1 MDSPTLPV
9 NMPDDPPP
17 PAEPLD
23 VPDLM
28 NDPAFDPD
36 TQNPDR
42 AQDEPDS
49 CRICRGEGSP
59 EEPLFYPCKCSGS
72 IKFVHQEC
80 LMEWLSHSQKKYC
93 ELCKTSFRFTKL
105 YSPHMPKKL
114 PTGVFIKRA
123 IMHVVSHVF
132 VWLRGLLVGSVWLL
146 CLPWLMRY
154 SWRIMFWFGDAGWAR
169 DSGIDLVADLRPSPS
184 DDAAGLP
191 LEILSNHTMP
201 FVPSFLN
208 MTSQTLNVTRGEPLL
223 FKLIKALGRS
233 MYEPLRRSEILTETS
248 SNLTV
253 EPLVLRMAQ
262 QKQSSVLS
270 EVEFLKHLTASPTF
284 NRLVIDILEGQIITV
299 SVVVACILVFL
310 IREWVL
316 QQQPVA
322 DIAVGDADIALAQA
336 GGVAQEHA
344 QEDVDEN
351 LELGDPDDEF
361 EGPDPAAVEAGALAP
376 VADVEEAVPNDST
389 GEEATASQTVQEIK
403 AIIEKTDTLL
413 NNCSPEVRQ
422 VLQDRYPFLNNLE
435 NLKERA
441 EHLDRDITSLPSQFQ
456 EPTAENTEQEAID
469 TPLHELLVSAAKDLE
484 TSFSTHEPHAE
495 SSGTQ
500 QPTPGDD
507 MDQFKFTS
515 NPPTSRFVGRL
526 SSEASVDG
534 SDETVQER
542 PQMPIRA
549 RSFLAT
555 DIARS
560 IEEQRVEEENSADVP
575 LGGSNTPFEDEQRS
589 QGSSGSWQQ
598 VSASEQE
605 TSMHTS
611 GVDGHVEDS
620 SETRESEGK
629 ARAVSP
635 SDVPPTLE
643 ETSMFGESKALD
655 SSVADEHAGSSEV
668 RNDLSWMSTA
678 GSDPSHTREQID
690 DMPRTDSQND
700 QQAARAVDGDAEGT
714 SIAQGAETP
723 SGIAV
728 LNPQEDEVGN
738 RTVLERATNWFW
750 GDIPPPERHHV
761 VEGLLVEI
769 EDRDDEHVVNDL
781 ANEAPFVP
789 FAQAQPFPGQPQNDV
804 GAEPGVNPDPAV
816 LALPA
821 NLDPN
826 DPDAIDDAEDLEGI
840 LELIGMQGP
849 VLGLFQNALFSS
861 VLILISVVACVWLPY
876 MYGKLVLLSL
886 SVPELL
892 IRVPLQVGTIIA
904 DLLIDSCLTV
914 GGYLTFWIA
923 KFWSFGMSLF
933 YIDVTTRW
941 LYQVIALPAHRIGYA
956 ALERLVGSIASTKEL
971 ESKDFLYLSM
981 ICHAGLHSLEES
993 FSTAVRLLSD
1003 HAAAISHGIFAI
1015 TPNGL
1020 SELISGLPSALV
1032 ETELAQFESIKQ
1044 ALITLWNTGLLSIS
1058 IGEPVVTPSDP
1069 MLAYWNARDRALAV
1083 IAGYG
1088 AVAFCSACYLKI
1100 APVTSSPKYR
1110 HIEQHIIEFCQ
1121 QAGGVLKV
1129 ILIISIEMIAFPLFC
1144 GFLLDFALLP
1154 LFESATFSSR
1164 VSFTLI
1170 APWTAGF
1177 VHWFV
1182 GTCYMFHFA
1191 LFVSMCRK
1199 IMRTGVLYFIRD
1211 PDDPTFHPVRD
1222 VLERN
1227 VITQLRK
1234 IAFSAIVYGAL
1245 IVVCLGGVVW
1255 TMWFASTNVLPIHWT
1270 SSESALEFPLDIL
1283 FYNFLTPVVV
1293 RFARPSDGLHAMYKW
1308 WFRRCARILRLSD
1321 FLFKDQHKDEQGH
1334 HVHRT
1339 WKSWLTRQT
1348 GDVEESLDSEP
1359 EDKDVEVYFKKDGRH
1374 VRAPA
1379 SDQVRIPK
1387 GSPVFVDVDQTTDDT
1402 ADGQAPQVNGTDPT
1416 MTAVVYI
1423 PPWFRVR
1430 IALFVIAVWFFAAFT
1445 GIMVTI
1451 VPLLAGRKILSTAI
1465 PNANNVND
1473 IYAFSLGV
1481 YVLGGILWTILHYR
1495 PILTFLRSTFWPSSE
1510 TRAQA
1515 FSKILSYTKQ
1525 TLSVVYV
1532 YSALGLGLPI
1542 LFAVLLELYILMP
1555 IHVFFGPE
1563 DSHVI
1568 HVIQDWTLGILYVR
1582 IGTRILTWNRQSR
1595 TARAVQAVVRDGL
1608 LKPAA
1613 GLATRV
1619 FILPSLIAF
1628 GLLLG
1633 GPYAVSMA
1641 LNWTIFRSATEEKQ
1655 ISITRLS
1662 YPVAM
1667 AVGLSIWIFIATSKA
1682 TERWRSRIRD
1692 EVYLIGERLHN
1703 FGEKR
1708 PGPITRKSDGEK
1720 TVVFRNGELF
1730 VE

>member
-1 MDSPTLPV
+1 MDPQPLPASMA
-9 NMPDDPPP
+9 NDPPP

-28 NDPAFDPD
+28 NDPAFDPN
-36 TQNPDR
+36 TQNPDK

-114 PTGVFIKRA
+114 PTRVFIQKA

-146 CLPWLMRY
+146 GLPWLMRY

-169 DSGIDLVADLRPSPS
+169 DNGMDLVADLQGLPS
-184 DDAAGLP
+184 DDAASIP
-191 LEILSNHTMP
+191 LDTVSNHTMP
-201 FVPSFLN
+201 SIPSFLN
-208 MTSQTLNVTRGEPLL
+208 MTSQTLNVTRSEPLL
-223 FKLIKALGRS
+223 FKLVKALGRS
-233 MYEPLRRSEILTETS
+233 MYEPLRRSEILTEAS

-253 EPLVLRMAQ
+253 EPLLLQMAQ

-270 EVEFLKHLTASPTF
+270 EVDFLKHLTPSPTF
-284 NRLVIDILEGQIITV
+284 NRLIIDILEGQIITV

-322 DIAVGDADIALAQA
+322 DIAVGDADNALAQA
-336 GGVAQEHA
+336 GGGAQEQA
-344 QEDVDEN
+344 QEDIDERE
-351 LELGDPDDEF
+351 ELSGSDDEF
-361 EGPDPAAVEAGALAP
+361 EIPDPADEAGASASR
-376 VADVEEAVPNDST
+376 ADAEEAAPIKF
-389 GEEATASQTVQEIK
+389 TAEDAPSSTVQEIK
-403 AIIEKTDTLL
+403 AVIDKTDNLL
-413 NNCSPEVRQ
+413 SDCSPEVRQ
-422 VLQDRYPFLNNLE
+422 VLLDQYPFLNNLE
-435 NLKERA
+435 SLRERA
-441 EHLDRDITSLPSQFQ
+441 EHLDRETTLLPSRSP
-456 EPTAENTEQEAID
+456 EPTEENAGQEAID
-469 TPLHELLVSAAKDLE
+469 TPLRELLASVAKDVE
-484 TSFSTHEPHAE
+484 TSLRTQDSHAE

-500 QPTPGDD
+500 QSISEDD
-507 MDQFKFTS
+507 KDQSKLNS
-515 NPPTSRFVGRL
+515 VPRVSRFAGHL

-534 SDETVQER
+534 SDETVKER
-542 PQMPIRA
+542 PQMPIRE

-560 IEEQRVEEENSADVP
+560 MEEQSAEEESPVHVP
-575 LGGSNTPFEDEQRS
+575 LEGFNTLSEDDQGS

-598 VSASEQE
+598 VSAPEQN
-605 TSMHTS
+605 TVPHTS
-611 GVDGHVEDS
+611 GDDSHVEDS
-620 SETRESEGK
+620 PEAGENKGK
-629 ARAVSP
+629 DQAVS
-635 SDVPPTLE
+635 SSNVPPTLHRVNI
-643 ETSMFGESKALD
+643 FDESKALD
-655 SSVADEHAGSSEV
+655 SNITDHRVGPSGGRDDV
-668 RNDLSWMSTA
+668 SWISTA
-678 GSDPSHTREQID
+678 GSDPSHTREETD
-690 DMPRTDSQND
+690 DPSRTEDPND
-700 QQAARAVDGDAEGT
+700 QQVAPSFDDDAEG
-714 SIAQGAETP
+714 SSGAQGAESS
-723 SGIAV
+723 SGITV
-728 LNPQEDEVGN
+728 LNPQHEEVEN
-738 RTVLERATNWFW
+738 RTVVERVMNWFW
-750 GDIPPPERHHV
+750 GDIPAPERRHI
-761 VEGLLVEI
+761 EGLLVEI
-769 EDRDDEHVVNDL
+769 EDGDDEHLVNDL

-789 FAQAQPFPGQPQNDV
+789 FAQVQPLAVQPQNAA
-804 GAEPGVNPDPAV
+804 GAEPAINPDDAV
-816 LALPA
+816 LAPPV

-861 VLILISVVACVWLPY
+861 VLILISVITCVWLPY

-892 IRVPLQVGTIIA
+892 IRVPLQMGTIIA

-914 GGYLTFWIA
+914 GGYLTFWVA
-923 KFWSFGMSLF
+923 NFWRFAMSLF
-933 YIDVTTRW
+933 YIDVKARW
-941 LYQVIALPAHRIGYA
+941 LYQVTALPAHRIGYA
-956 ALERLVGSIASTKEL
+956 ALERLVGDVAATKEL
-971 ESKDFLYLSM
+971 EAKDFLYLSM
-981 ICHAGLHSLEES
+981 ICHAGLRSLEES
-993 FSTAVRLLSD
+993 FFTGVRLLSD
-1003 HAAAISHGIFAI
+1003 QVASISNGIYAI
-1015 TPNGL
+1015 TFSGL
-1020 SELISGLPSALV
+1020 SELVSGLPSALV
-1032 ETELAQFESIKQ
+1032 ETEVAQFQSIKQ
-1044 ALITLWNTGLLSIS
+1044 ALITLWNTGILSVS
-1058 IGEPVVTPSDP
+1058 IGEPIVTPSDP
-1069 MLAYWNARDRALAV
+1069 LLAYWNAKDRALAV

-1100 APVTSSPKYR
+1100 APITSSPKYR
-1110 HIEQHIIEFCQ
+1110 HNEQYIIEVCQ

-1164 VSFTLI
+1164 VSFTI
-1170 APWTAGF
+1170 FSPWTAGF

-1245 IVVCLGGVVW
+1245 IVICLGGVVW

-1293 RFARPSDGLHAMYKW
+1293 RFARPSDGLHTMYKW
-1308 WFRRCARILRLSD
+1308 WFRKCARILRLSD
-1321 FLFKDQHKDEQGH
+1321 FLFKDQHRDEQGH

-1339 WKSWLTRQT
+1339 WRSWLTRQT
-1348 GDVEESLDSEP
+1348 GDVEEAVDTEP
-1359 EDKDVEVYFKKDGRH
+1359 EDKQVEVYFKRDGRH
-1374 VRAPA
+1374 VKAPA

-1387 GSPVFVDVDQTTDDT
+1387 GSPVFVDVDEEVDDT
-1402 ADGQAPQVNGTDPT
+1402 SDGEAPQMNGTNPT
-1416 MTAVVYI
+1416 MTAIVYI

-1430 IALFVIAVWFFAAFT
+1430 IALFVVAVWFFAAST

-1451 VPLLAGRKILSTAI
+1451 VPLLVGRKILSTAI

-1473 IYAFSLGV
+1473 IYAFSLGI
-1481 YVLGGILWTILHYR
+1481 YVLGGILWTVLHYR
-1495 PILTFLRSTFWPSSE
+1495 PILTFLRNTFWPSSE

-1515 FSKILSYTKQ
+1515 ASKILSSTKQ
-1525 TLSVVYV
+1525 VLSIVYV

-1582 IGTRILTWNRQSR
+1582 IGTRILTWDRQSR
-1595 TARAVQAVVRDGL
+1595 TARAVQAVVRKGL

-1613 GLATRV
+1613 GLATRA
-1619 FILPSLIAF
+1619 FILPSLFAF
-1628 GLLLG
+1628 GVLLG
-1633 GPYAVSMA
+1633 VPYAVSMA
-1641 LNWTIFRSATEEKQ
+1641 LNGTVFRFADEEKQ
-1655 ISITRLS
+1655 IQIIRLS
-1662 YPVAM
+1662 YPIAM
-1667 AVGLSIWIFIATSKA
+1667 AVVLSIWIFIITTKA

-1708 PGPITRKSDGEK
+1708 PGPTSRKSDGEK
-1720 TVVFRNGELF
+1720 TVVFRNGQLV

>member
-1 MDSPTLPV
+1 MDSPTLPAS
-9 NMPDDPPP
+9 MADDPPP
-17 PAEPLD
+17 PADPLD

-28 NDPAFDPD
+28 NDPAFDPG
-36 TQNPDR
+36 TQNPDK

-114 PTGVFIKRA
+114 PTRVFIQRA

-169 DSGIDLVADLRPSPS
+169 DSGMDLVADLLGPPS
-184 DDAAGLP
+184 DDAASIP
-191 LEILSNHTMP
+191 LDILSNHTMP
-201 FVPSFLN
+201 SIPSFLN

-223 FKLIKALGRS
+223 FKLVKALGRS
-233 MYEPLRRSEILTETS
+233 MYEPLRRSEFLTGAS

-253 EPLVLRMAQ
+253 EPLVLRMAH

-270 EVEFLKHLTASPTF
+270 EVDFLKHLTPSPTF
-284 NRLVIDILEGQIITV
+284 NRLIIDILEGQIITV

-316 QQQPVA
+316 QQQPIA
-322 DIAVGDADIALAQA
+322 DIAVGDADNALAQA
-336 GGVAQEHA
+336 GGGAQEQA
-344 QEDVDEN
+344 QEDIDEH
-351 LELGDPDDEF
+351 LELGGADDEV
-361 EGPDPAAVEAGALAP
+361 EVPDLADEADAVASLSDA
-376 VADVEEAVPNDST
+376 EEAAPTDST
-389 GEEATASQTVQEIK
+389 DEDDTASTMEEIK
-403 AIIEKTDTLL
+403 VIIDKTDTLL

-422 VLQDRYPFLNNLE
+422 VLLDRYPFLNNLE

-441 EHLDRDITSLPSQFQ
+441 EHLDRDTTSLPSRFQ
-456 EPTAENTEQEAID
+456 ELAEERTGQETIE
-469 TPLHELLVSAAKDLE
+469 TPLHELLASAAKDLE
-484 TSFSTHEPHAE
+484 TSLSTRESHAE
-495 SSGTQ
+495 PSGTQ
-500 QPTPGDD
+500 QPALEGD
-507 MDQFKFTS
+507 MDQVTPEP
-515 NPPTSRFVGRL
+515 NPRASRFAGRL
-526 SSEASVDG
+526 SSEACVDG
-534 SDETVQER
+534 SDETVKER
-542 PQMPIRA
+542 PQMPIRE

-560 IEEQRVEEENSADVP
+560 MEEQSAEEERSADVS
-575 LGGSNTPFEDEQRS
+575 LEGSNVLFEDEHRS

-598 VSASEQE
+598 VSASEQD
-605 TSMHTS
+605 SGMHTT
-611 GVDGHVEDS
+611 DGDDHEEVS
-620 SETRESEGK
+620 SEIRENNGK
-629 ARAVSP
+629 DRAVSS
-635 SDVPPTLE
+635 SDVLPILYKPNT
-643 ETSMFGESKALD
+643 FD
-655 SSVADEHAGSSEV
+655 SSVTDERAGPSGG
-668 RNDLSWMSTA
+668 RDDLPWIST
-678 GSDPSHTREQID
+678 GGPDPSHTREE
-690 DMPRTDSQND
+690 TND
-700 QQAARAVDGDAEGT
+700 TENPNDRQLAPSVDGDAEG
-714 SIAQGAETP
+714 SSGAQGAEDR

-738 RTVLERATNWFW
+738 RTVAERVMNWFW
-750 GDIPPPERHHV
+750 GDIPAPERHHI
-761 VEGLLVEI
+761 VEGLLVAI
-769 EDRDDEHVVNDL
+769 EDGDDEHVVNDL

-789 FAQAQPFPGQPQNDV
+789 FAQAQPLAGQPQNAA
-804 GAEPGVNPDPAV
+804 GAEPAVNPDAAV
-816 LALPA
+816 LALPV

-892 IRVPLQVGTIIA
+892 IRVPLQMGTIVA
-904 DLLIDSCLTV
+904 DLLIDSCLTM
-914 GGYLTFWIA
+914 GGYLTFWFA
-923 KFWSFGMSLF
+923 NFWRFGMSLF
-933 YIDVTTRW
+933 YIDVKTRW
-941 LYQVIALPAHRIGYA
+941 LYQVIALPAHRVGYA
-956 ALERLVGSIASTKEL
+956 ALERLVGGIAATKEL

-981 ICHAGLHSLEES
+981 ICHAGLHSLEAS
-993 FSTAVRLLSD
+993 FFTGVRFFSD
-1003 HAAAISHGIFAI
+1003 QAAAISHGIYAI

-1020 SELISGLPSALV
+1020 SELVSGLPSALV
-1032 ETELAQFESIKQ
+1032 ETELAQFQRIKQ
-1044 ALITLWNTGLLSIS
+1044 ALVTLWNTGLLSIS
-1058 IGEPVVTPSDP
+1058 IGEPIVTPSDP

-1083 IAGYG
+1083 IAGYA

-1100 APVTSSPKYR
+1100 APITSSPKYR

-1154 LFESATFSSR
+1154 LFESATVSSR
-1164 VSFTLI
+1164 VSFTLFS
-1170 APWTAGF
+1170 PWTAGF

-1293 RFARPSDGLHAMYKW
+1293 RFARPSDGLHTMYKW
-1308 WFRRCARILRLSD
+1308 WFRRCARLLRLSD

-1348 GDVEESLDSEP
+1348 GDVEDAVDTEP
-1359 EDKDVEVYFKKDGRH
+1359 EDKQVEVYFQRDGRH
-1374 VRAPA
+1374 VKAPA

-1387 GSPVFVDVDQTTDDT
+1387 GSPVFVDVDEVVDETT
-1402 ADGQAPQVNGTDPT
+1402 DGQAPHVNGTNPD
-1416 MTAVVYI
+1416 MTAIVYI

-1430 IALFVIAVWFFAAFT
+1430 IALFVVAVWFFAAFT

-1451 VPLLAGRKILSTAI
+1451 VPLLVGRKILSTAI

-1473 IYAFSLGV
+1473 IYAFSLGI
-1481 YVLGGILWTILHYR
+1481 YVLGGILWTVLHYG

-1515 FSKILSYTKQ
+1515 ASKILSYTKQ
-1525 TLSVVYV
+1525 VLSIVYV

-1568 HVIQDWTLGILYVR
+1568 HIIQDWTLGILYVR

-1595 TARAVQAVVRDGL
+1595 TARAVQAVVRNGF

-1613 GLATRV
+1613 GLATRA
-1619 FILPSLIAF
+1619 FILPSLFAF
-1628 GLLLG
+1628 AVLLG

-1641 LNWTIFRSATEEKQ
+1641 LNWTIFRSEDEEKQ
-1655 ISITRLS
+1655 IQITRLS
-1662 YPVAM
+1662 YPIAM
-1667 AVGLSIWIFIATSKA
+1667 AVVLSIWIFVVTSKA

-1708 PGPITRKSDGEK
+1708 PGPITRKSEGEK
-1720 TVVFRNGELF
+1720 TVVFRNGQLV

>member
-1 MDSPTLPV
+1 
-9 NMPDDPPP
+9 
-17 PAEPLD
+17 
-23 VPDLM
+23 
-28 NDPAFDPD
+28 
-36 TQNPDR
+36 
-42 AQDEPDS
+42 
-49 CRICRGEGSP
+49 
-59 EEPLFYPCKCSGS
+59 
-72 IKFVHQEC
+72 
-80 LMEWLSHSQKKYC
+80 
-93 ELCKTSFRFTKL
+93 
-105 YSPHMPKKL
+105 
-114 PTGVFIKRA
+114 
-123 IMHVVSHVF
+123 
-132 VWLRGLLVGSVWLL
+132 
-146 CLPWLMRY
+146 
-154 SWRIMFWFGDAGWAR
+154 MFWFGDAGWAR
-169 DSGIDLVADLRPSPS
+169 DNGMDLVTHLLGPPG
-184 DDAAGLP
+184 DDTANIP
-191 LEILSNHTMP
+191 LDIVSNHTIP
-201 FVPSFLN
+201 SIPSFLN

-223 FKLIKALGRS
+223 FKLVKALGRS
-233 MYEPLRRSEILTETS
+233 MYEPLRRSEILTEAS

-270 EVEFLKHLTASPTF
+270 EVEFLKYLTASPTF
-284 NRLVIDILEGQIITV
+284 NRLIIDILEGQIITV

-316 QQQPVA
+316 QQQPIA
-322 DIAVGDADIALAQA
+322 DIAVGDADNALAQA
-336 GGVAQEHA
+336 GGGAQE
-344 QEDVDEN
+344 QVQDDVDER
-351 LELGDPDDEF
+351 LDLGGADDEF
-361 EGPDPAAVEAGALAP
+361 EVPDPADEAGAPASLAD
-376 VADVEEAVPNDST
+376 AEEAAPTDAT
-389 GEEATASQTVQEIK
+389 GEHATVSTVQEMK
-403 AIIEKTDTLL
+403 VIIDKTDTML

-422 VLQDRYPFLNNLE
+422 VLLDQYPFLNNLE
-435 NLKERA
+435 SLKERV
-441 EHLDRDITSLPSQFQ
+441 EHLDRDTLPSHFQ
-456 EPTAENTEQEAID
+456 EPTQEKTGQEAID
-469 TPLHELLVSAAKDLE
+469 TRLHELLASAAKDLE
-484 TSFSTHEPHAE
+484 NSLGEHESHAE

-500 QPTPGDD
+500 QSTLGDD
-507 MDQFKFTS
+507 MDQSIIKS
-515 NPPTSRFVGRL
+515 NPRASRFVGRL
-526 SSEASVDG
+526 SSEASLDG
-534 SDETVQER
+534 SDETVKER
-542 PQMPIRA
+542 PQTPIRE
-549 RSFLAT
+549 RPFLAN
-555 DIARS
+555 DIARCM
-560 IEEQRVEEENSADVP
+560 EEQTVEEERSAYVS
-575 LGGSNTPFEDEQRS
+575 LEGSNTPFEDEQRS

-598 VSASEQE
+598 VSASELD
-605 TSMHTS
+605 TSTHTS
-611 GVDGHVEDS
+611 GGNSYVEDS
-620 SETRESEGK
+620 SEARENKG
-629 ARAVSP
+629 RDQAVPSSAASP
-635 SDVPPTLE
+635 IVHKTNTFD
-643 ETSMFGESKALD
+643 ESKALN
-655 SSVADEHAGSSEV
+655 SSAADHPAGPSEV
-668 RNDLSWMSTA
+668 RDGHWGMSTA
-678 GSDPSHTREQID
+678 GSDPSSAQEETNDLPKTEK
-690 DMPRTDSQND
+690 PND
-700 QQAARAVDGDAEGT
+700 QEATPSVDSDAGG
-714 SIAQGAETP
+714 SSGAQGAEDTT
-723 SGIAV
+723 GIAV
-728 LNPQEDEVGN
+728 ARPQDDEIGN
-738 RTVLERATNWFW
+738 KTMAEWVMNWFW
-750 GDIPPPERHHV
+750 GDIPALERQHV

-769 EDRDDEHVVNDL
+769 EDGDDEHIVNDL

-789 FAQAQPFPGQPQNDV
+789 FAQAQPLAGQPQNAA
-804 GAEPGVNPDPAV
+804 GAEPAVNPDAAA

-826 DPDAIDDAEDLEGI
+826 DPDAIDDAEDLEGV

-892 IRVPLQVGTIIA
+892 IRVPLQMGTIIA

-923 KFWSFGMSLF
+923 SLWRFGMSLF
-933 YIDVTTRW
+933 HIDVKTRW
-941 LYQVIALPAHRIGYA
+941 LYQVIALPAHRVGYA
-956 ALERLVGSIASTKEL
+956 ALERLIGGVVATKEL
-971 ESKDFLYLSM
+971 EAKDFLHLSM
-981 ICHAGLHSLEES
+981 ICHAGLHSLEKS
-993 FSTAVRLLSD
+993 FATGVRLLSD
-1003 HAAAISHGIFAI
+1003 QTAAISHGIYSI
-1015 TPNGL
+1015 TPHGL
-1020 SELISGLPSALV
+1020 LELVSGFPSALV
-1032 ETELAQFESIKQ
+1032 EHELAQFQSMKQ

-1058 IGEPVVTPSDP
+1058 IGEPIVTPSDP
-1069 MLAYWNARDRALAV
+1069 MLAYWNAKDRALAV

-1100 APVTSSPKYR
+1100 APITSSPKYR
-1110 HIEQHIIEFCQ
+1110 HVEQHIIEFCQ

-1170 APWTAGF
+1170 SPWTAGF

-1255 TMWFASTNVLPIHWT
+1255 TMWFASSNVLPIHWT

-1321 FLFKDQHKDEQGH
+1321 FLFKDQHKDEEGH

-1339 WKSWLTRQT
+1339 WRSWLIRET
-1348 GDVEESLDSEP
+1348 GNVEEALDTEP
-1359 EDKDVEVYFKKDGRH
+1359 EDKQVEVYFKRDGRH
-1374 VRAPA
+1374 VKAPA

-1387 GSPVFVDVDQTTDDT
+1387 GSPVFVDVDEVVDNTT
-1402 ADGQAPQVNGTDPT
+1402 DGQAPQVNGTNPT
-1416 MTAVVYI
+1416 MTAIVYI

-1430 IALFVIAVWFFAAFT
+1430 IALFVVAVWFFAAFT

-1473 IYAFSLGV
+1473 IYAFSLGI
-1481 YVLGGILWTILHYR
+1481 YVLGGILWTTLHYG
-1495 PILTFLRSTFWPSSE
+1495 PILAFLHSTFWPSSE

-1515 FSKILSYTKQ
+1515 ASKILSYTKQ
-1525 TLSVVYV
+1525 VLSIVYV

-1595 TARAVQAVVRDGL
+1595 TARAVQAVVRNGL

-1613 GLATRV
+1613 GLATRA
-1619 FILPSLIAF
+1619 FILPSLFAF
-1628 GLLLG
+1628 GVLLG
-1633 GPYAVSMA
+1633 GPYAVSMV
-1641 LNWTIFRSATEEKQ
+1641 LNWTLFHSADEEKQ
-1655 ISITRLS
+1655 IQITRLS
-1662 YPVAM
+1662 YPTAL
-1667 AVGLSIWIFIATSKA
+1667 AVVLSIWIFTITSKA

-1708 PGPITRKSDGEK
+1708 PGPVTRKSDGEK
-1720 TVVFRNGELF
+1720 TVVFRNGQLV

>member
-1 MDSPTLPV
+1 MDSPTLPAATA
-9 NMPDDPPP
+9 DDPPP
-17 PAEPLD
+17 PSQSLD
-23 VPDLM
+23 GPDLM

-36 TQNPDR
+36 TQNPGKTL
-42 AQDEPDS
+42 DEPDS
-49 CRICRGEGSP
+49 CRICRTEASP

-105 YSPHMPKKL
+105 YSPQMPKKL
-114 PTGVFIKRA
+114 PTSVFIRRA
-123 IMHVVSHVF
+123 IMHIVSHVF

-169 DSGIDLVADLRPSPS
+169 DSGLHLVADLHGSPS
-184 DDAAGLP
+184 DNNASIP
-191 LEILSNHTMP
+191 LDIVSNHSMP
-201 FVPSFLN
+201 SIPSILN
-208 MTSQTLNVTRGEPLL
+208 ITSQTLNVTRGEPLL
-223 FKLIKALGRS
+223 FKMVKALGRS
-233 MYEPLRRSEILTETS
+233 MYEPLRRSEILTEAS

-270 EVEFLKHLTASPTF
+270 EVEFLKHLTPSPTF
-284 NRLVIDILEGQIITV
+284 NRLIVDILEGQIITV

-322 DIAVGDADIALAQA
+322 DIAVGDADNALAQA
-336 GGVAQEHA
+336 GGGAQEQVQA
-344 QEDVDEN
+344 GLDEDLEFGAANIEQQDQDPTTDEV
-351 LELGDPDDEF
+351 GA
-361 EGPDPAAVEAGALAP
+361 PAAGMGAEAGAP
-376 VADVEEAVPNDST
+376 TEIT
-389 GEEATASQTVQEIK
+389 GEEVTAAQTVQEIK
-403 AIIEKTDTLL
+403 TIIEKTDTLL
-413 NNCSPEVRQ
+413 NDCSPEVRRT
-422 VLQDRYPFLNNLE
+422 LLDRYPFLNNLE
-435 NLKERA
+435 DLKERA
-441 EHLDRDITSLPSQFQ
+441 EDLDRDITSLPRPFQ
-456 EPTAENTEQEAID
+456 ALTEEKMGEEEID
-469 TPLHELLVSAAKDLE
+469 TALQELLVSVAKDLE
-484 TSFSTHEPHAE
+484 KSDSTTESRHAE
-495 SSGTQ
+495 ASGTQ
-500 QPTPGDD
+500 QSTGADAANYIQIKPNLR
-507 MDQFKFTS
+507 K
-515 NPPTSRFVGRL
+515 SRFAAR
-526 SSEASVDG
+526 SPSEAAADG
-534 SDETVQER
+534 SGEAVHER
-542 PQMPIRA
+542 PQMPVRE

-560 IEEQRVEEENSADVP
+560 MEEQNAEKYMASAVSLDD
-575 LGGSNTPFEDEQRS
+575 SNTLSEDERRS
-589 QGSSGSWQQ
+589 QGSSESWQQ
-598 VSASEQE
+598 VSTPKQDV
-605 TSMHTS
+605 SMHASSVDDKS
-611 GVDGHVEDS
+611 GRSSDDQEDKGKERAAS
-620 SETRESEGK
+620 SSNVQPKLHETNAINES
-629 ARAVSP
+629 AS
-635 SDVPPTLE
+635 
-643 ETSMFGESKALD
+643 LD
-655 SSVADEHAGSSEV
+655 SNKEDEHAGSSDV
-668 RNDLSWMSTA
+668 RDDLSWISTA
-678 GSDPSHTREQID
+678 GSDPSHSREEISD
-690 DMPRTDSQND
+690 LSRVENQND
-700 QQAARAVDGDAEGT
+700 LPVTPAVEGANT
-714 SIAQGAETP
+714 VSGAQGTDDRSSIAMPG
-723 SGIAV
+723 
-728 LNPQEDEVGN
+728 PQEDGN
-738 RTVLERATNWFW
+738 QDGTIVQRVTNWFW
-750 GDIPPPERHHV
+750 GGIPEPDRHHV
-761 VEGLLVEI
+761 DGLVVEI
-769 EDRDDEHVVNDL
+769 EDGDDEHVVNDL

-789 FAQAQPFPGQPQNDV
+789 FAQAQPVAGQLPNAV
-804 GAEPGVNPDPAV
+804 GAEPALNPNDA
-816 LALPA
+816 AFAQPA

-861 VLILISVVACVWLPY
+861 ILILISVVACVWLPY

-892 IRVPLQVGTIIA
+892 IRVPLHVGTIIA

-923 KFWSFGMSLF
+923 NLWRLGLSLF
-933 YIDVTTRW
+933 QFDFSTRW
-941 LYQVIALPAHRIGYA
+941 IYQGIALPAQRIGYA
-956 ALERLVGSIASTKEL
+956 ALERLAGGISATKEL

-981 ICHAGLHSLEES
+981 ICHAGLYSLQES
-993 FSTAVRLLSD
+993 FFMGFRLLSD
-1003 HAAAISHGIFAI
+1003 HVVSVSQGIYAI
-1015 TPNGL
+1015 TPNGIW
-1020 SELISGLPSALV
+1020 EIVSGLPSALV
-1032 ETELAQFESIKQ
+1032 ENEVAQLENIKQ
-1044 ALITLWNTGLLSIS
+1044 ALVTLWNTGLVSIS
-1058 IGEPVVTPSDP
+1058 IGEPIATPSDP
-1069 MLAYWNARDRALAV
+1069 MLAYWSARDRALAV

-1100 APVTSSPKYR
+1100 APITSSPKYR
-1110 HIEQHIIEFCQ
+1110 QVEQHIIEFCQ

-1144 GFLLDFALLP
+1144 GFLLDFALMP

-1164 VSFTLI
+1164 VAFTLLS
-1170 APWTAGF
+1170 PWTAGF

-1283 FYNFLTPVVV
+1283 FYNFLTPIVV

-1308 WFRRCARILRLSD
+1308 WFRRCARVLRLSD
-1321 FLFKDQHKDEQGH
+1321 FLFKDPHKDEQGH

-1339 WKSWLTRQT
+1339 WHSWLTRQT
-1348 GDVEESLDSEP
+1348 GDVEEAFDTEP
-1359 EDKDVEVYFKKDGRH
+1359 EDKAVEVYFKKDGRH
-1374 VRAPA
+1374 VKAPA

-1387 GSPVFVDVDQTTDDT
+1387 GAPVFADIDIDEMGDDT
-1402 ADGQAPQVNGTDPT
+1402 TSGQVPQTNGNNSTT
-1416 MTAVVYI
+1416 TAIVYI

-1430 IALFVIAVWFFAAFT
+1430 IALFVIAVWGFAAFT

-1473 IYAFSLGV
+1473 IYAFSLGI
-1481 YVLGGILWTILHYR
+1481 YVLGGILWTALHYR
-1495 PILTFLRSTFWPSSE
+1495 PILAFMRSTFWPSSE
-1510 TRAQA
+1510 ARAQV
-1515 FSKILSYTKQ
+1515 FGKILSYTKQ
-1525 TLSVVYV
+1525 VLSIIYV

-1555 IHVFFGPE
+1555 IHAFFGPA

-1582 IGTRILTWNRQSR
+1582 IGTRILTWNRESR

-1613 GLATRV
+1613 GLATRA

-1628 GLLLG
+1628 GVLLG
-1633 GPYAVSMA
+1633 GPYAASTA
-1641 LNWTIFRSATEEKQ
+1641 LNWTVFRSAAEEKQ
-1655 ISITRLS
+1655 IRITRLS

-1667 AVGLSIWIFIATSKA
+1667 ALVLSVWVFIATSKA

-1708 PGPITRKSDGEK
+1708 PGPTTSKNDAEK
-1720 TVVFRNGELF
+1720 TVVLRNGDL
-1730 VE
+1730 